1 VTPGG
6 VRESRWRGNERSV
19 GNVRAKTRGALTFAA
34 ATSPGEPAPR
44 PVRTPAGAALAGVPA
59 AHLDHRLS
67 AHAQAAGAEPL

>member
-6 VRESRWRGNERSV
+6 VRESRWRGNERSA

-44 PVRTPAGAALAGVPA
+44 PVRTPAGAALAGV
-59 AHLDHRLS
+59 RLPIS
-67 AHAQAAGAEPL
+67 IIVCLLMPKLRALNR